1 MRISLAEIMNRRGE
15 AVKLSVPLEF
25 TVLERGGA
33 EYKVLRK
40 SEVRIVLSSPAAK
53 RVCIGLEAEVVLSA
67 PCDRCL
73 EEVELPFDV
82 RYSREIDFSQS
93 GEERAEDLD
102 ELYYISG
109 FDLDVDRLVFE
120 ELLVDFPAKIL
131 CREDCKG
138 ICRVCGASL
147 NAGEC
152 GCDRAPSD
160 PRMAAIRDIFNNFKE
175 V

>member
-1 MRISLAEIMNRRGE
+1 MRISLAEIMNRREGVTE
-15 AVKLSVPLEF
+15 LSVPLEF
-25 TVLERGGA
+25 SVFERNGVA
-33 EYKVLRK
+33 YEVLRK
-40 SEVRIVLSSPAAK
+40 SEVRVALSSPAAK
-53 RVCIGLEAEVVLSA
+53 RVCIRLEAQVVLSA

-73 EEVELPFDV
+73 EEVELPFDI
-82 RYSREIDFSQS
+82 RYSREIDFSKT
-93 GEERAEDLD
+93 GEERAEELD

-109 FDLDVDRLVFE
+109 FDLDVDQLIFE

-138 ICRVCGASL
+138 ICRVCGANL
-147 NAGEC
+147 NDGEC
-152 GCDRAPSD
+152 GCDRATPD